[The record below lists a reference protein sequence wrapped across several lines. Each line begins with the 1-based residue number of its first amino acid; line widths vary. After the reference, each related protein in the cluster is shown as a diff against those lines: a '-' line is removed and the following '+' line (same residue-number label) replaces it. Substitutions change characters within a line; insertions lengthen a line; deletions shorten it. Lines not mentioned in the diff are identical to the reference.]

1 MTFVGV
7 WRDHPK
13 EHKVKADADKEK
25 GERWLD
31 FRQGFRPSVSKTM
44 GWEQL
49 PDLNTPSGEGL
60 RGEKGLIG
68 GKLLRVNSILFNR
81 FAWCPPK
88 CKNAKCYRDT
98 EVPFPWGSSS

>member
-49 PDLNTPSGEGL
+49 PDLNTPSGEGP
-60 RGEKGLIG
+60 KGQEGIDRRKASMSEFKPVQQICLVSS
-68 GKLLRVNSILFNR
+68 LS
-81 FAWCPPK
+81 
-88 CKNAKCYRDT
+88 AKKR
-98 EVPFPWGSSS
+98 